1 MMWSI
6 LYREEAEHHGSTDR
20 HMFFTLNIPGS
31 LAYNCK
37 PYRKKNKSVLT
48 AADYGW
54 ITCLCRW
61 QQVNRSLFLANGLLQ
76 GYYRTGK
83 RFLRWGSKFR
93 LRARREMGPSFHSS
107 REQNKACLKKV
118 AMKYMPFAITMM
130 QCSLLLFLQCLKLI
144 DVKY

>member
-1 MMWSI
+1 MMGSI
-6 LYREEAEHHGSTDR
+6 LYRDEAEHRRSTGR
-20 HMFFTLNIPGS
+20 LERFS
-31 LAYNCK
+31 
-37 PYRKKNKSVLT
+37 RKIFKELQVVIRFLTEKKSVLT

-107 REQNKACLKKV
+107 QEQNKTCLKVLGGKICHL
-118 AMKYMPFAITMM
+118 P
-130 QCSLLLFLQCLKLI
+130 LLWSNAAWFYFHSVSSWLTLNIK
-144 DVKY
+144 